1 MILQEYCDIRVT
13 GRNPYPFVNA
23 LRESP
28 VACGEQRC
36 AGDVFSGRI
45 CRRDLEEVRRLAA
58 QCGMAVDVQEV
69 HSLGGKLRKFRLRYG
84 LLAGF
89 LLGAMLIFY
98 QSNVVETVEIQG
110 AASVDVQKIEAVL
123 AEEGVRRGT
132 WIGDIDLYRCEQ
144 RIFTSFREVAWVGM
158 RHTGN
163 RLVVEIAEVK
173 PKTDYL
179 YERMPSNIVS
189 GYDAQITGIC
199 VRSGRL
205 CHGKGDG
212 VAKGELLVSGV
223 WTNDEGRSFYT
234 HANADITGIFTRKAE
249 LSEYL
254 DQTETRPTGRTFL
267 RKRLRIFGVRLP
279 LTAGKAD
286 YPESRT
292 HTTETPLCF
301 LGFTLPCS
309 IEQELTEELE
319 TTESTRSADDARLQ
333 LNADIVRFE
342 KNLLRDVTI
351 LDREIRYRTDEDAVT
366 AELTYRLEGE
376 IGMQSEIFA
385 K

>member
-1 MILQEYCDIRVT
+1 MFLQDYCDIRVF

-28 VACGEQRC
+28 IACGEQCC
-36 AGDVFSGRI
+36 AGEVFSGRI
-45 CRRDLEEVRRLAA
+45 HRRDLEAVRTLAA
-58 QCGMAVDVQEV
+58 RFRMEVDVKEV

-84 LLAGF
+84 LLAGL

-110 AASVDVQKIEAVL
+110 AATVDVQKIEAVL
-123 AEEGVRRGT
+123 AEEGVSRGT
-132 WIGDIDLYRCEQ
+132 WIGNIDLYRCEQ
-144 RIFTSFREVAWVGM
+144 RIFTSFREVAWVGL

-189 GYDAQITGIC
+189 RYDAQITGIC
-199 VRSGRL
+199 MRSGNLRHRL
-205 CHGKGDG
+205 GDG

-223 WTNDEGRSFYT
+223 RTDDSGKSAFV
-234 HANADITGIFTRKAE
+234 HSNADITGIFTRQAE

-267 RKRLRIFGVRLP
+267 RKRLRIFGCRLP

-286 YPESRT
+286 FPESRT

-301 LGFTLPCS
+301 LGFILPCS

-342 KNLLRDVTI
+342 KNLLHDVTI
-351 LDREIRYRTDEDAVT
+351 LDREIRYRTDAEAVT